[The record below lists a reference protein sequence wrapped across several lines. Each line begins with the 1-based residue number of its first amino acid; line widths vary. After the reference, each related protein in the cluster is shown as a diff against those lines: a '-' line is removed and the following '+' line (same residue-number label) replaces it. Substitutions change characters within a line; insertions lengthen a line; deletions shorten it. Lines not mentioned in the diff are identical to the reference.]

1 MQVMLIWES
10 NKKEV
15 VMQDEYEYL
24 NKTNLKIEIHFIYHE
39 SYYVNRSISCVV
51 T

>member
-1 MQVMLIWES
+1 MLIWES

-24 NKTNLKIEIHFIYHE
+24 NKTNLKKYILYIMNHIM
-39 SYYVNRSISCVV
+39 
-51 T
+51 

>member
-15 VMQDEYEYL
+15 VMQDEYL
-24 NKTNLKIEIHFIYHE
+24 NKTNLNIEIHFIYHE

>member
-1 MQVMLIWES
+1 MFIWES

-24 NKTNLKIEIHFIYHE
+24 NKINLNIEIYFIYYE
-39 SYYVNRSISCVV
+39 LYYVNRLISYVV
-51 T
+51 I

>member
-1 MQVMLIWES
+1 MLIWES

-24 NKTNLKIEIHFIYHE
+24 NKTNLNTCIEIHFIYHE

>member
-1 MQVMLIWES
+1 MLIWES
-10 NKKEV
+10 NKNEV

-24 NKTNLKIEIHFIYHE
+24 NKTNLNIEIHFIYHE
-39 SYYVNRSISCVV
+39 SYYVPVNRSISCVV